1 MTGFDKL
8 KANLMKN
15 EEFARIYNER
25 KPLRNF
31 IDELIELRLRRV

>member
-15 EEFARIYNER
+15 SEFAAIYNEK

-31 IDELIELRLRRV
+31 IDELIDLRVEN